1 MGGASVNRRFAKP
14 NHSGVLKMRSDRF
27 TMLGIA
33 GFVACLGWLCISPAA
48 SEEGFVAPPKTLAE
62 AAEGAYKATAASY
75 EAGRYTVE
83 DMYRWSKRLMESQQA
98 NGKHPTAKAEHLAR
112 MAQLHQKVS
121 ALYATGSHGG
131 DEPSYYATMFYALEA
146 GADKSK

>member
-1 MGGASVNRRFAKP
+1 MS
-14 NHSGVLKMRSDRF
+14 SDRF
-27 TMLGIA
+27 TIAGIA
-33 GFVACLGWLCISPAA
+33 GLLSCLGWVCISLAPA
-48 SEEGFVAPPKTLAE
+48 EEGIVGAPKTLAE

-83 DMYRWSKRLMESQQA
+83 DMYRWSKRLMKAQQA
-98 NGKHPTAKAEHLAR
+98 DGKHPNAKAEHLAR

>member
-1 MGGASVNRRFAKP
+1 MKN
-14 NHSGVLKMRSDRF
+14 NRF
-27 TMLGIA
+27 TILGVV
-33 GFVACLGWLCISPAA
+33 GLLTCLGWLCISPAPA
-48 SEEGFVAPPKTLAE
+48 EENTVGKPTTLAE

-83 DMYRWSKRLMESQQA
+83 DMYRWSKRLMEAQQA
-98 NGKHPTAKAEHLAR
+98 DGKHPNAKAEHLAR

-131 DEPSYYATMFYALEA
+131 DEPSYYATMFYVLEA
-146 GADKSK
+146 RADKPK